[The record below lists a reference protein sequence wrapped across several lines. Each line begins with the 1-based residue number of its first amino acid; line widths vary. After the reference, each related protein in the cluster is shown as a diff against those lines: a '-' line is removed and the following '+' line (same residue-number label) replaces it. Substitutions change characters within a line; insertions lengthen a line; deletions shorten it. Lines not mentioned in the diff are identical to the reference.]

1 MILQTIILALC
12 VLAIAFLGF
21 LFYKLL
27 DLINTKQ
34 EVYRLFQD
42 FNDLKY
48 KVEDLH
54 SVSAVHVRR
63 VDETLD
69 DEKGKV
75 QEQLRLIHYRL
86 DELNKKYTNKY

>member
-48 KVEDLH
+48 KVE
-54 SVSAVHVRR
+54 
-63 VDETLD
+63 
-69 DEKGKV
+69 
-75 QEQLRLIHYRL
+75 I
-86 DELNKKYTNKY
+86 